1 MSAPSYDWWRSA
13 LRGEVGLIY
22 EGDPQPGFYRKKAGK
37 QGGWIP
43 VAIWHDGSGMV
54 ALAGK
59 KMVHAD
65 DIWTWVCR
73 NPVQEAHY
81 RQALSGGKWHDEIDE
96 PVAGIGHNLPTDPV
110 ERFNL
115 MIEMEREAIEAFLK
129 VPIAA
134 EDDAVKAGRWSGKLK
149 DIAKEIDE
157 KRVELKKPHD
167 DAATAV
173 QQTFKPLVDAA
184 SQLAAKLTNH
194 VSPWV
199 KEKKRKADEE
209 AAEAARIKRDAEQK
223 AADELGV
230 APPPETTRAPARMP
244 SKVVTGGLTVRTV
257 KVAKINDLNAAA
269 SYFAKLENPD
279 LRDLMRKLAYKV
291 MTAGVP
297 VPGAELVEDQRVS

>member
-1 MSAPSYDWWRSA
+1 MSTPSYDWWRSA
-13 LRGEVGLIY
+13 LRGEVGLIH
-22 EGDPQPGFYRKKAGK
+22 EPDPQPGFYRKKAGK

-59 KMVHAD
+59 KMVDAN

-96 PVAGIGHNLPTDPV
+96 PAAGIGHNLPTDPV
-110 ERFNL
+110 ERFKL

-167 DAATAV
+167 PAV
-173 QQTFKPLVDAA
+173 CRVVNSAFLSLGPSFMIKFTSPPNCGPYCR
-184 SQLAAKLTNH
+184 LAAPRVISIRSTA
-194 VSPWV
+194 S
-199 KEKKRKADEE
+199 DE
-209 AAEAARIKRDAEQK
+209 
-223 AADELGV
+223 
-230 APPPETTRAPARMP
+230 
-244 SKVVTGGLTVRTV
+244 GL
-257 KVAKINDLNAAA
+257 
-269 SYFAKLENPD
+269 
-279 LRDLMRKLAYKV
+279 
-291 MTAGVP
+291 
-297 VPGAELVEDQRVS
+297 

>member
-13 LRGEVGLIY
+13 LRGEVGLIH
-22 EGDPQPGFYRKKAGK
+22 EGDPQPGRYRKKAGK

-59 KMVHAD
+59 EMVDAN

-73 NPVQEAHY
+73 NPVQEEHY
-81 RQALSGGKWHDEIDE
+81 LQALSGGKWHDEPDD
-96 PVAGIGHNLPTDPV
+96 PLAGIGHNLPTDPV

-149 DIAKEIDE
+149 GIAKEIDE

-269 SYFAKLENPD
+269 SYFAKLENPE